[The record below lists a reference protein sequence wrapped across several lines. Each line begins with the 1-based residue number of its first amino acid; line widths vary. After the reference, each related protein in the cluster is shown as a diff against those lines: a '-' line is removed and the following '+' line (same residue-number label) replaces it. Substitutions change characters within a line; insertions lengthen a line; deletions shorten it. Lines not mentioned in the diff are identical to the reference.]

1 MKVLKVLLAL
11 LTTLAVALTAA
22 LLLVQDK
29 KDVYKRQLCPHHQR
43 VPELRRGAAQVRPDA
58 GLAGRPVSQRAEPHP
73 VYARPVSYTH
83 LDVYKRQPNIMED
96 TGICYGTH

>member
-29 KDVYKRQLCPHHQR
+29 NAPHYIQIY
-43 VPELRRGAAQVRPDA
+43 ENEQ
-58 GLAGRPVSQRAEPHP
+58 
-73 VYARPVSYTH
+73 
-83 LDVYKRQPNIMED
+83 
-96 TGICYGTH
+96 